1 MYEVVRKALLK
12 QCMSSSE
19 GVSATSCLASLG
31 MPLVRQ
37 YDVPHIGGRV
47 TCWLVLSFICRL
59 VIIYFVWSEQ

>member
-31 MPLVRQ
+31 MPLAGQ
-37 YDVPHIGGRV
+37 YDVPHMGGE
-47 TCWLVLSFICRL
+47 LLAG
-59 VIIYFVWSEQ
+59 

>member
-31 MPLVRQ
+31 MPLARQ
-37 YDVPHIGGRV
+37 YDVPHIGGE
-47 TCWLVLSFICRL
+47 LLAG
-59 VIIYFVWSEQ
+59 